1 MRLVILLIIS
11 VLPLFS
17 KYSLLKSYRY
27 KCQIDYLP
35 KNSVLDMRKIPQNL
49 SYYAKQIKKIPY
61 SLQLK
66 QDRIYNKKYFKVW
79 EQKKLNIEPTSLG
92 WEERLV
98 TNRTIYFYNA
108 KRVSKKIIYSWIKNA
123 NMQKLNSKNLYA
135 ITIKH
140 TSLHAMPTSKKF
152 FLANKGSYKFF
163 NYNQNSAIY
172 PNTPLFISHF
182 SKDKKFAYAQAPYS
196 FGWIKVSDIA
206 FVDKNF
212 INKFKSAKLQVA
224 IKDNLRIFKDK
235 KSVTLVKLGTIFPK
249 IKNSI
254 YFATKRKNGFAKLTK
269 INFVS
274 KNLLANK
281 PLKFTQK
288 NVAAV
293 AKEFYNEPYGWGGSF
308 CCRDCS
314 ATTRDFLGVFGV
326 FLSRNSSKQA
336 IEGKVIK
343 IPKLPPKLREK
354 FIISHAKPFRS
365 LLYVPGHIVLYL
377 GTYKGKAVIM
387 HTYWGIRKK
396 DGSKLITART
406 IITSLQAGL
415 ERSDTRVKSRLIYTL
430 KSIVNF

>member
-1 MRLVILLIIS
+1 MRFVILLIIS

-17 KYSLLKSYRY
+17 KYSLLKSFRY
-27 KCQIDYLP
+27 KCQIDFLP
-35 KNSVLDMRKIPQNL
+35 KNSVLDMRIIPQNL
-49 SYYAKQIKKIPY
+49 AYYAKKIKKIPY

-66 QDRIYNKKYFKVW
+66 QDKIYKKKYFKPW
-79 EQKKLNIEPTSLG
+79 RQKALNIPKNAYGREV
-92 WEERLV
+92 RMV
-98 TNRTIYFYNA
+98 TKRPIYFYSG
-108 KRVSKKIIYSWIKNA
+108 KRVPKSTIHSWLNNANLKKINT
-123 NMQKLNSKNLYA
+123 QKAYA

-140 TSLHAMPTSKKF
+140 ASLRAMPTNIKF
-152 FLANKGSYKFF
+152 FLANKGSYKYF
-163 NYNQNSAIY
+163 NYNQNSAVY

-182 SKDKKFAYAQAPYS
+182 SKDKKFAYVQAPYS
-196 FGWIKVSDIA
+196 FGWIKVSNIA
-206 FVDKNF
+206 LVDKNF
-212 INKFKSAKLQVA
+212 IKKFKSAKLQVA

-235 KSVTLVKLGTIFPK
+235 KSVTLVKLSTIFPK
-249 IKNSI
+249 IKNSV
-254 YFATKRKNGFAKLTK
+254 YFATKQKNGFAKLTK
-269 INFVS
+269 INLLGN
-274 KNLLANK
+274 NLLANK
-281 PLKFTQK
+281 PLEFTPK

-343 IPKLPPKLREK
+343 IPKLPAKLREK

-377 GTYKGKAVIM
+377 GTYKNKAIIL
-387 HTYWGIRKK
+387 HTYWGVRKK

-406 IITSLQAGL
+406 IITSLQAGF